1 MKGRLK
7 YINNIWYVFCKIIEL
22 EQPIYLKEVQ
32 LLNQEQEGLEDSKE
46 VNFQITYEQSY
57 YLTEAKAIL
66 L

>member
-7 YINNIWYVFCKIIEL
+7 QINNIWYVFYEIIES
-22 EQPIYLKEVQ
+22 EQPTYLKEVQ

>member
-7 YINNIWYVFCKIIEL
+7 QINNIWYVFYEIIES
-22 EQPIYLKEVQ
+22 EQPTYFKEVQ

-57 YLTEAKAIL
+57 YLTESKAIL
-66 L
+66 I